1 MKNLK
6 LLCILIV
13 GAIGLNLSFVQATK
27 IDKKAE
33 KEAAV
38 KRLITSGNYVFVANY
53 AIPVGMPSRAL
64 TSAYDVTITKDNLD
78 VYLPYFGRAYAA
90 PRDLTDGGLKLKT
103 SNFDYKAFA
112 KKKGWEINITPKDQN
127 NPPGVKD
134 VRSMQLSVSSDGY
147 ASLHVTSLNK
157 QPISFNGYIDEI
169 KKDK

>member
-6 LLCILIV
+6 LFCVLLIV
-13 GAIGLNLSFVQATK
+13 GIGVNLSFVQATK

-33 KEAAV
+33 KIA
-38 KRLITSGNYVFVANY
+38 KIRRLITSGNYVFVANY
-53 AIPVGMPSRAL
+53 AIPMAMPARNL
-64 TSAYDVTITKDNLD
+64 TSNYDVTITKDNLD

-90 PRDLTDGGLKLKT
+90 PRDLTDGGIKLKT
-103 SNFDYKAFA
+103 SNFDYKAVE
-112 KKKGWEINITPKDQN
+112 KKKGWEIKITPQDKN

-134 VRSMQLSVSSDGY
+134 VRSLSLSVSSDGY

-169 KKDK
+169 PKDK